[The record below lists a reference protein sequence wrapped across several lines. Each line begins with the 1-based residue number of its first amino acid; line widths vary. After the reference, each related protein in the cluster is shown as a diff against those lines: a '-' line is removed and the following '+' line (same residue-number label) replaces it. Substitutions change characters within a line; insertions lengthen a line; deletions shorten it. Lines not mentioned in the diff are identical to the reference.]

1 MPTDLYTTTLTM
13 YEILKNGGLAPGG
26 LNFDAKVRRG
36 SFELNDLF
44 YGHIAGMDAFA
55 YGLKVAHK
63 LLQSGELEQF
73 IEERYASYRSGIGKQ
88 IVDGTAD
95 FKQLEAYALELP
107 EVTNQSGRQ
116 EVLETII
123 NRYLIQG

>member
-1 MPTDLYTTTLTM
+1 MLKFAEVPSNSMTCSTA
-13 YEILKNGGLAPGG
+13 ILLEWMHLLMVSGCTQ
-26 LNFDAKVRRG
+26 
-36 SFELNDLF
+36 
-44 YGHIAGMDAFA
+44 
-55 YGLKVAHK
+55 

-73 IEERYASYRSGIGKQ
+73 IEERYASHRSGIGKQ

-116 EVLETII
+116 EVLETI
-123 NRYLIQG
+123 LIAI